1 MGKYSFRKAAKCWK
15 VQWKWTQCKVII
27 KCYFRMKI
35 NVETARD
42 SWIRVVWLQGKTCRG
57 LHTETWLK
65 VVHNL
70 LLETSNQT
78 QLPLWQLSDES
89 KSNISSSFFLVFFF
103 TSGFQL
109 PKPLILSDL
118 TDLLCYWQFILGY
131 ACSFV
136 DMLFWILDL
145 VCVTSSFD
153 FLFHSTFSNYLSA
166 NIDNGIDSSFF
177 SEWKIPWTEKFSLSY
192 YQLNSRKSGKKK

>member
-1 MGKYSFRKAAKCWK
+1 MDKYSFRKAAKCWK

-89 KSNISSSFFLVFFF
+89 KSNISSSFFLVFFLLLVF
-103 TSGFQL
+103 NFLS
-109 PKPLILSDL
+109 PLFYLTLLIFYVIGNLSWAML
-118 TDLLCYWQFILGY
+118 VLLWI
-131 ACSFV
+131 CSFE
-136 DMLFWILDL
+136 F
-145 VCVTSSFD
+145 
-153 FLFHSTFSNYLSA
+153 
-166 NIDNGIDSSFF
+166 
-177 SEWKIPWTEKFSLSY
+177 
-192 YQLNSRKSGKKK
+192 